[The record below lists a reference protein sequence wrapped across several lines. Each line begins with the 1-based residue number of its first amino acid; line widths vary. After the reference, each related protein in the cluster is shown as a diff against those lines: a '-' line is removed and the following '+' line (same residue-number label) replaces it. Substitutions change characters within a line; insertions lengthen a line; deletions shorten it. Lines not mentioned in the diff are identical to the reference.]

1 VIVVDASALA
11 AFILKEPGWR
21 SLVEYVRYCLSL
33 DHAVKEVANALWKLN
48 RVKKVISVEDALRLF
63 NMLSSLLNVNIILE
77 PEQLYLSKAFRIA
90 LDYGLTVYDALYIA
104 LAKEKK
110 LPLLTL
116 DERQREAAL
125 NFGVETIG
133 VAL

>member
-1 VIVVDASALA
+1 
-11 AFILKEPGWR
+11 
-21 SLVEYVRYCLSL
+21 
-33 DHAVKEVANALWKLN
+33 
-48 RVKKVISVEDALRLF
+48 
-63 NMLSSLLNVNIILE
+63 
-77 PEQLYLSKAFRIA
+77 

-125 NFGVETIG
+125 AFGVETIG

>member
-1 VIVVDASALA
+1 MIVVDASALA

-33 DHAVKEVANALWKLN
+33 DHAVKE
-48 RVKKVISVEDALRLF
+48 VISVEDALRLF

-110 LPLLTL
+110 PAGYLNGRWLCS
-116 DERQREAAL
+116 EVVYRFSKGEEATAF
-125 NFGVETIG
+125 NTR
-133 VAL
+133 

>member
-33 DHAVKEVANALWKLN
+33 DHAVKE
-48 RVKKVISVEDALRLF
+48 VISVEDALRLF

-125 NFGVETIG
+125 AFGVETIG